1 MKRAIKK
8 LLLATSIAVGMGGM
22 FTAPALAGSLI
33 NSSIGGSA
41 ADDYYLYKLDGTNT
55 SFDNNANLQDVLS
68 GDKVNPGG
76 NVELAAS
83 SEEGEFDFTKN
94 TTLEGQIGGKDIIF
108 SSLTEDDW
116 NTQNYKGS
124 GKSFGEF
131 WFEEALEANEFEYLL
146 ETPSFAITNPFGVDD
161 LFSAF
166 KSKVGLKRFS
176 DPNISYVNQDIT
188 GKISIGLA
196 GHYDA
201 KGIPLLESLL
211 AVAEGFRESDDS
223 SENETPK
230 PKPIPIQVSEVVK
243 VTYNGK
249 TEFLYSFNAD
259 KTGLTDID
267 DGFSHNGNYE
277 VQIQGEKPENLKHS
291 RTAKVPE
298 PSVMLGL
305 LGVAGVFVSKRKV
318 KKA

>member
-22 FTAPALAGSLI
+22 FTAPALAGSLT

-41 ADDYYLYKLDGTNT
+41 ANDYYLYKLDGTNT

-83 SEEGEFDFTKN
+83 SEDKDVFDFTKN

-131 WFEEALEANEFEYLL
+131 WFEEALIENGFRLL
-146 ETPSFAITNPFGVDD
+146 
-161 LFSAF
+161 
-166 KSKVGLKRFS
+166 VGNNSIYNKFQEIRGFQRFS
-176 DPNISYVNQDIT
+176 DPNISYVNQDSKNDI
-188 GKISIGLA
+188 ISIGLA

-201 KGIPLLESLL
+201 KDIPLLESLL

-249 TEFLYSFNAD
+249 TEFLYSFNAN